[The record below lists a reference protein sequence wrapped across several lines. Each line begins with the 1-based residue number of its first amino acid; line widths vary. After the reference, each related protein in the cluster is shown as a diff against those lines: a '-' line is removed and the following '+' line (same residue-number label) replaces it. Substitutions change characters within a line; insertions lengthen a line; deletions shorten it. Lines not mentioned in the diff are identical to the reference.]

1 MKTISISLLLLVSC
15 SKVKQCKQHHESLN
29 WNSATNQFKYEF
41 MHETAFNEVKKP
53 HVDWQYYGE
62 KQSGTSMN
70 KFRFKHICDN

>member
-1 MKTISISLLLLVSC
+1 
-15 SKVKQCKQHHESLN
+15 
-29 WNSATNQFKYEF
+29 